1 MEISASQSFLLRAAS
16 SQNVATLARF
26 VTRDRR
32 RARHSRG
39 STGCDGR
46 ERLAPPPRAP
56 WSSSRASR
64 CACACARARH
74 WEQPAFLSMR
84 CWPSRSRAA
93 ATHVMPALRR
103 ALFTRRAR
111 PCVRAL
117 CWQTA
122 LGTRKTRST
131 SMRAS
136 TCSRSSARG
145 AACRSPGPTR
155 GGDVR
160 DVSRRASSVG
170 GHGLPRC
177 VMPSLDGLSDGHF
190 DVCLHG
196 AHDRDVVRTACV
208 SVYGLSTSGG
218 SMWDRW

>member
-1 MEISASQSFLLRAAS
+1 MRIHACAELGAAS
-16 SQNVATLARF
+16 LPLHEVLAT
-26 VTRDRR
+26 
-32 RARHSRG
+32 
-39 STGCDGR
+39 
-46 ERLAPPPRAP
+46 
-56 WSSSRASR
+56 
-64 CACACARARH
+64 
-74 WEQPAFLSMR
+74 
-84 CWPSRSRAA
+84 RSRAA
-93 ATHVMPALRR
+93 AVHVMSALRR

-111 PCVRAL
+111 PCARAL

-122 LGTRKTRST
+122 LVMRKRSSTTTRAT
-131 SMRAS
+131 
-136 TCSRSSARG
+136 TCPRSSARG
-145 AACRSPGPTR
+145 ATCRSPGPTR

-160 DVSRRASSVG
+160 DVSRRASSAG

-218 SMWDRW
+218 SRLNRWYHTVRPTGTRAQSYSSILECRREGVNHLY